1 MSKHVGGRQA
11 TDVYFLSTVQSVLS
25 NAVQSVW
32 GTCCGVCVVFV
43 CCVCMLCCVCVLKL
57 HDIECA
63 ATAFGCWCME
73 MAS

>member
-1 MSKHVGGRQA
+1 MLCLCV
-11 TDVYFLSTVQSVLS
+11 VFVCCVCVL
-25 NAVQSVW
+25 VCVLCLCVVFV
-32 GTCCGVCVVFV
+32 CCVCVLCLCVVFV